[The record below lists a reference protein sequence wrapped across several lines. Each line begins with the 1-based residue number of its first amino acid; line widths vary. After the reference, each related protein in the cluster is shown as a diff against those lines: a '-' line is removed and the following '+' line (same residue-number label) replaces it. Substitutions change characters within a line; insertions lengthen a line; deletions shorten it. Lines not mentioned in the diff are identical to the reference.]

1 MKNKWILCLAAI
13 FFMHLLTNIW
23 VLHKDNI
30 YPLYNSGGFV
40 ETGYRMARDVS
51 NHRIP
56 HSTYP
61 GRNPPQENPPLIE
74 YLLMLNVLLFGG
86 DIDIMMHTNL
96 LFLLIL
102 IWSLYKIGERISGQS
117 IGLLSVII
125 CLSFPV
131 VFGMSRIMYRE
142 FPLMCAIIL
151 SYYLLFKTE
160 YFRNI
165 KYSLLWSFSL
175 GCGLLIRWTLPIYL
189 VIPVLIYTIKAFMV
203 RDDKLRLIR
212 TLISCFFIILFLI
225 NWWYAPNIKGIIINN
240 ISVVAKG
247 DMEFSSKLIHL
258 IKCLCNK
265 SMYFPMFLLF
275 VIATPLSLLKFRFEK
290 LIIISGIIS
299 PLLVYFIFA
308 TNMGGFTSNRY
319 FLPMLPMASL
329 IIANAISLV
338 NKKALYIFAYFVVVL
353 VCFVQFGL
361 VNVGLGR
368 ILKLPCIIKSDIENS
383 TLSIITEEGKVKPYI
398 SEVDPKEIFNLMDRK
413 KTKEPISLLLAGN
426 FQEVEAF
433 CRIEPARGKRQIW
446 WYSPVPII
454 MGNPNLK
461 EWDSPQILD
470 KVEFVLTSNKDE
482 DKKEQT
488 NGIYGSGYIPKI
500 LTSFE
505 KRQNEYE
512 EIGSFNGQDGI
523 KMILFK
529 RKETE
534 LL

>member
-1 MKNKWILCLAAI
+1 MKNKWVLCLAAI
-13 FFMHLLTNIW
+13 FFIHLFTNIR

-30 YPLYNSGGFV
+30 YPLYNSGRFIEV
-40 ETGYRMARDVS
+40 GYRMARDVS
-51 NHRIP
+51 NYRIP

-61 GRNPPQENPPLIE
+61 GANPPQENPPLIE

-86 DIDIMMHTNL
+86 DIDMMMHTNL

-102 IWSLYKIGERISGQS
+102 IWSLYKIGERIAGQS

-131 VFGMSRIMYRE
+131 VFGMSRIMWRE
-142 FPLMCAIIL
+142 YPLMCAIIL

-160 YFRNI
+160 YFRNT

-175 GCGLLIRWTLPIYL
+175 GCGLLIRWTLPIYI
-189 VIPVLIYTIKAFMV
+189 VIPVLTYIIKAFVV
-203 RDDKLRLIR
+203 RGDKLRLIR
-212 TLISCFFIILFLI
+212 TLTCCLFIILFLI
-225 NWWYAPNIKGIIINN
+225 SWWYVPNTKRIIIDNMN
-240 ISVVAKG
+240 CVAKG

-265 SMYFPMFLLF
+265 SMYFPMFLFF
-275 VIATPLSLLKFRFEK
+275 VIATPLALLRFRFEK
-290 LIIISGIIS
+290 LIIIFGIIS
-299 PLLVYFIFA
+299 PLLAYFIFA
-308 TNMGGFTSNRY
+308 TNVGGFVSNRY
-319 FLPMLPMASL
+319 FLPILPMAAL

-338 NKKALYIFAYFVVVL
+338 NKKALYIFTYLAVVL

-361 VNVGLGR
+361 INAGLGR
-368 ILKLPCIIKSDIENS
+368 ILKGPCIIKSDLENS
-383 TLSIITEEGKVKPYI
+383 ILSIITEEGKVRPYI
-398 SEVDPKEIFNLMDRK
+398 SETDPKEIFNLMDRK
-413 KTKEPISLLLAGN
+413 KTKEPVSLLLAGN

-433 CRIEPARGKRQIW
+433 CRIEPARGKRQIK

-488 NGIYGSGYIPKI
+488 KGIYGLGYIPKI
-500 LTSFE
+500 LASFE

-523 KMILFK
+523 EMILFK
-529 RKETE
+529 RKE
-534 LL
+534 L